1 MASRRARVALVDRHA
16 LLTDCLA
23 TTLEGIGYDTRIIFV
38 PTPPLAVTVEQAVRE
53 VRSLAPR
60 VVILGSNLGPH
71 GESEALL
78 TLLAASGVPVIVLAQ
93 GNDEPQWGTY
103 VARGAWCVIPQTAS
117 LALMC
122 AAVRH
127 LAARAPVM
135 MRAEQR
141 RLIAAYRAESGA
153 IHQERDHLARL
164 SPTETEILRLLMAG
178 WTTVEVARSR
188 VVSVSTV
195 RTQVKWILSK
205 LEVHSQVA
213 AVATAYR
220 AGWAAD
226 TVGVKSRAELTR
238 FALDARLARL
248 A

>member
-23 TTLEGIGYDTRIIFV
+23 TTLERIGYDTRVLFV
-38 PTPPLAVTVEQAVRE
+38 PTPPLAVSVEQAVRE
-53 VRSLAPR
+53 VRSFAPR
-60 VVILGSNLGPH
+60 VVILGSDLGPH

-78 TLLAASGVPVIVLAQ
+78 TLLAASGVPVIVLSQ
-93 GNDEPQWGTY
+93 QNDEPQWGAY
-103 VARGAWCVIPQTAS
+103 VARGAWAAIPQTAS

-127 LAARAPVM
+127 LAARAPVVSP
-135 MRAEQR
+135 AEQG
-141 RLIAAYRAESGA
+141 RLVAAYRAESGA
-153 IHQERDHLARL
+153 VHEERDRLATL
-164 SPTETEILRLLMAG
+164 SPTESGILRLLMAG
-178 WTTVEVARSR
+178 WTPVEVARSR

-213 AVATAYR
+213 AVASAYR
-220 AGWAAD
+220 AGWVAD
-226 TVGVKSRAELTR
+226 TVGVKSRAGVTR
-238 FALDARLARL
+238 FADARLVRL
-248 A
+248 S